1 LADKRPPA
9 SGARRCSIS
18 ISIFVRSRPLTSR
31 ISTALVSRRPI
42 SSRAAAFSN
51 TGFAKA
57 FESILKAYPK
67 TTFIGHA
74 DAFWANVSA
83 DYHNEAVY
91 PTGLVTPGGV
101 TDRWLGDYESV
112 RRHVRGFRPHGDDA
126 RSGVRG

>member
-1 LADKRPPA
+1 
-9 SGARRCSIS
+9 
-18 ISIFVRSRPLTSR
+18 
-31 ISTALVSRRPI
+31 VSRRPI